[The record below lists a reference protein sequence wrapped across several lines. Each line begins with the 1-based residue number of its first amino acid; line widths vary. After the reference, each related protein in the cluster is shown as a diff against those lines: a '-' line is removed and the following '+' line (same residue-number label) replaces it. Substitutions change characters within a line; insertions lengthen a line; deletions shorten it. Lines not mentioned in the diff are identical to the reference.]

1 MNFCYLKII
10 NILYSRYHP
19 KIIVHVLK
27 NQQKSKFVCIHDIIQ
42 AAIMKMTMK
51 IKNSSHKYELIK
63 PSSRC
68 GHKYSKYKKSQYDG
82 YMY

>member
-1 MNFCYLKII
+1 
-10 NILYSRYHP
+10 
-19 KIIVHVLK
+19 
-27 NQQKSKFVCIHDIIQ
+27 
-42 AAIMKMTMK
+42 MKMTMK